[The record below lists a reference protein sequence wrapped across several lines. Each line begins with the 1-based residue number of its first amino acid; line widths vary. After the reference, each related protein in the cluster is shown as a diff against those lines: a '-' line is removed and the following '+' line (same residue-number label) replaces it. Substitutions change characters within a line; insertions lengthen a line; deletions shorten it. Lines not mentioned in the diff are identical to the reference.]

1 MKWSGKLSALWSGI
15 VESRPCCFVNAVKE
29 LIVFFSEES
38 LWSEAVFSIQTMLP
52 YKVGWMLVKEAALCG
67 RVVPRW
73 SPELAVRAKINMM
86 KEGERGRRK
95 QTSVFWCFHAIK
107 IKVFI
112 LIGGFFWNLWFCVVK
127 CVTLCQGTQWGA
139 GWNWYHN
146 INTDIFLINVKLGT
160 SWGQ

>member
-1 MKWSGKLSALWSGI
+1 MFITPAPHCTAGPVMLEQLLHPPPHPYLVRLIMKWSGKLSALWSGI

-73 SPELAVRAKINMM
+73 SPELAVRAKINTM
-86 KEGERGRRK
+86 KEGERGRQK
-95 QTSVFWCFHAIK
+95 QTSVFWCFHARK
-107 IKVFI
+107 K
-112 LIGGFFWNLWFCVVK
+112 LR
-127 CVTLCQGTQWGA
+127 
-139 GWNWYHN
+139 
-146 INTDIFLINVKLGT
+146 FLF
-160 SWGQ
+160 